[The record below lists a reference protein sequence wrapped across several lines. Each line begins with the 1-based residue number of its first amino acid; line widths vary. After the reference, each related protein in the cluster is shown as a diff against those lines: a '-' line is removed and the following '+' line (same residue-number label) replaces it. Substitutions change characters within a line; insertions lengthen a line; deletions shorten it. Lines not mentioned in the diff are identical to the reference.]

1 MSKIKFIAE
10 IGLNHNGNKD
20 LIFELIRNAS
30 FCGVDYVKFQLGW
43 RGKVDEMN
51 HFDSEILESIYNFG
65 ELYNV
70 EILFSVFDNASLDL
84 LLPFKPKLIKIAS
97 RTLKN
102 DIELVK
108 KIHNH
113 GINTLSS
120 VGMIDLNNI
129 PDFDND
135 LNRFLFCKSKYPTY
149 INDLTDFPK
158 NFSKSKFIGYSDHCL
173 GISNCLIAI
182 SRGAEII
189 EKHFTLD
196 KSDTTIRDHTLS
208 ATPSELSDLVK
219 YGREIAIYSK

>member
-51 HFDSEILESIYNFG
+51 HFDSKILESIYNFG

-108 KIHNH
+108 KIHNQ

-129 PDFDND
+129 PD

-149 INDLTDFPK
+149 KNDLTDFPE
-158 NFSKSKFIGYSDHCL
+158 NFLKSKFVGYSDHCL
-173 GISNCLIAI
+173 GIANCLIAI